1 MGTRCL
7 LKNIQDRLS
16 LHHGIIMMRLVTGF
30 FLSVLQTIFSQN
42 SVFYPKSL
50 KGAPLCFE

>member
-7 LKNIQDRLS
+7 LKNIQGRLS